1 MRVEYKFH
9 TYFRNNIR
17 WLANVVPSNI
27 LDELLDSIVTGQN
40 CEVVRNE
47 PYKKILKYTHNQES
61 SFYIKQ
67 YKVEHGTD
75 ALKALFLPSK
85 AHREWNKGH
94 LLLRNHLFTAELVAV
109 GEKRH
114 FGMHQE
120 GYIIS
125 KAIPNSVTMKT
136 QLLDTCRLSGEYK
149 HISKDTLL
157 RNFIS
162 YIKKVHEIGFFHGEL
177 HAENVLV
184 DRIHGT
190 FYLIDVGRVKFHKN
204 LPLSWKIYDLSRF
217 FYSIIHLCTH
227 NEISACIDHYTNNTF
242 NFKDK
247 ENFRKRVFEKIHKIK
262 RRLWYGRTG
271 KCLKS
276 NGAFNATTYGKYTIN
291 MRREWDVKVLADMIN
306 EHALSLIK
314 NADNVIK
321 SAYKTA
327 VTRIQASHETTHS
340 VCIKEYKYPAV
351 VKKFLYSFF
360 RSSARKAWYAAH
372 GMLASNFLTPKP
384 IALCEEKRFGI
395 LKKSFLIMEDI
406 SCCLPCYR
414 YVVEKFNYCYD
425 KVTTEKKQ
433 KFISLLATSFQQL
446 HDSGIYHADLKGSNI
461 LIRELPDTWDFFYI
475 DLDRVRFNTTI
486 TRKEKI
492 NNLTQ
497 LNASLPNCVTYTDR
511 LRFYRIYTG
520 AKKLHDEDK
529 KIVRSIIQLSIQRNH
544 FWKPKLQNI

>member
-1 MRVEYKFH
+1 MRVEHKFH
-9 TYFRNNIR
+9 TYLRNNIR
-17 WLANVVPSNI
+17 WLVNVDSSI
-27 LDELLDSIVTGQN
+27 MFDELLDSVATGQN

-47 PYKKILKYTHNQES
+47 PYKKILKYMHNQES

-67 YKVEHGTD
+67 YKVEHGVD
-75 ALKALFLPSK
+75 ALKSLFLPSK

-136 QLLDTCRLSGEYK
+136 QLLDTCQLSGAYK

-162 YIKKVHEIGFFHGEL
+162 FVKSIHEHGFFHGEL

-190 FYLIDVGRVKFHKN
+190 FYLIDVGRIKFRKN

-217 FYSIIHLCTH
+217 FYSILPMCARE
-227 NEISACIDHYTNNTF
+227 EISAFIDHYTNNTF

-271 KCLKS
+271 KCLK
-276 NGAFNATTYGKYTIN
+276 NNAVFKTATYDKYAIN
-291 MRREWDVKVLADMIN
+291 MRREWDVHELADFIN
-306 EHALSLIK
+306 KHTLALEKRLT
-314 NADNVIK
+314 NVLK
-321 SAYKTA
+321 SSAKTGI
-327 VTRIQASHETTHS
+327 TRISVSNEDIKS
-340 VCIKEYKYPAV
+340 VCIKEYRYPSSL
-351 VKKFLYSFF
+351 KKLTYSIFH
-360 RSSARKAWYAAH
+360 SPARKAWYAAH
-372 GMLASNFLTPKP
+372 GLLASNFLTPEP
-384 IALCEEKRFGI
+384 IALFEGKRLGI

-406 SCCLPCYR
+406 SYCQPCDKYIAN
-414 YVVEKFNYCYD
+414 KFGNLND
-425 KVTTEKKQ
+425 DIDSFKKRN
-433 KFISLLATSFQQL
+433 FISHFAMSFRQL
-446 HDSGIYHADLKGSNI
+446 HNSGIYHGDLKGSNI
-461 LIRELPDTWDFFYI
+461 MIREFSDTWDFFYI
-475 DLDRVRFNTTI
+475 DLDRVYFNKKI
-486 TRKEKI
+486 TLKKKI
-492 NNLTQ
+492 KNLAQ
-497 LNASLPNCVTYTDR
+497 LNASTTRCFTFTDR
-511 LRFYRIYTG
+511 LRFYRMYTG
-520 AKKLHDEDK
+520 IKKLKNEDK
-529 KIVRSIIQLSIQRNH
+529 YIIQSIIQLSIQRNH
-544 FWKPKLQNI
+544 V